1 MGFGAAATGFAAGR
15 LAAGRFMRFMA
26 REVHVLRNVELNV
39 VTEELAT
46 WQIIILAMLLH
57 VATDIYIDIHTYPGY
72 QTQKVEGG
80 TPLTMQYA
88 TSSVVT
94 QWLQRPPSFL
104 HLDIMIL

>member
-15 LAAGRFMRFMA
+15 FMRFMA
-26 REVHVLRNVELNV
+26 RKVHVLRNVELNV

-57 VATDIYIDIHTYPGY
+57 VATDIYIYIYIDIHTYPGY